1 MASGFRTSSIGLR
14 IGAGLVGLLLATAL
28 VSLFWTPYDPAMIVI
43 AEKLKPI
50 SSTHWLGTDHFGRD
64 TLSMVMR
71 GGLISIFVASA
82 AVMLGAGIGVPL
94 GLVAASRD
102 GWLRRL
108 ILNGS
113 DFLFAFP
120 ALLTAILLQ
129 ATLGPGMM
137 NAILAI
143 GIFNI
148 PVFARV
154 THGAALPV
162 WTKDFILASR
172 IAGRRDLAISW
183 QHVLPNIGSL
193 LIVQLTVQMSLALI
207 AEAALSYIGLGVQ
220 PPLPSWGRMLSEA
233 QTFIAV
239 APRLALVPGLAILV
253 FVLGLNLLGSAMGG
267 RNDLTGERRGFDAV
281 FRR

>member
-1 MASGFRTSSIGLR
+1 M
-14 IGAGLVGLLLATAL
+14 GLLLATAL

-50 SSTHWLGTDHFGRD
+50 SFAHWLGTDHFGRD

-71 GGLISIFVASA
+71 GGVISIVVACA
-82 AVMLGAGIGVPL
+82 AVALGAGIGVPL
-94 GLVAASRD
+94 GLIAAARD

-129 ATLGPGMM
+129 ATLGPGIM

-154 THGAALPV
+154 THGAALPI
-162 WTKDFILASR
+162 WTKDFIMASR
-172 IAGRRDLAISW
+172 IAGRRDLVISW
-183 QHVLPNIGSL
+183 RHVLPNIGSL

-239 APRLALVPGLAILV
+239 APRLALVPGLAILL
-253 FVLGLNLLGSAMGG
+253 FVLGLNLLGSAMSG
-267 RNDLTGERRGFDAV
+267 RNDLTGERRGFDAL

>member
-1 MASGFRTSSIGLR
+1 MASGFRTSPIGFR

-28 VSLFWTPYDPAMIVI
+28 VSLFWTPYDPPMIVI

-50 SSTHWLGTDHFGRD
+50 SFAHWLGTDHFGRD

-71 GGLISIFVASA
+71 GGVISIVVAFS
-82 AVMLGAGIGVPL
+82 AVMIGAGIGVPL
-94 GLVAASRD
+94 GLIAAARD

-108 ILNGS
+108 VLNGS

-154 THGAALPV
+154 THGAALPI
-162 WTKDFILASR
+162 WTKDFIMASR
-172 IAGRRDLAISW
+172 IAGRRDLVISLR
-183 QHVLPNIGSL
+183 HVLPNIGSL

-239 APRLALVPGLAILV
+239 APRLALVPGLAILL
-253 FVLGLNLLGSAMGG
+253 FVLGLNLLGSAMSG
-267 RNDLTGERRGFDAV
+267 RNDLTGERRGFDAL

>member
-1 MASGFRTSSIGLR
+1 MASRFRTSPIGPR
-14 IGAGLVGLLLATAL
+14 IGAGLVGLLLGTAL

-50 SSTHWLGTDHFGRD
+50 SSVHWLGTDHFGRD

-71 GGLISIFVASA
+71 GGVISIVVAFS
-82 AVMLGAGIGVPL
+82 AVMIGAGIGVPL
-94 GLVAASRD
+94 GLLAAVQD
-102 GWLRRL
+102 GWLRRV

-154 THGAALPV
+154 THGAALPI
-162 WTKDFILASR
+162 WTKDFILAAR
-172 IAGRRDLAISW
+172 IAGRRDLSISLR
-183 QHVLPNIGSL
+183 HVLPNIGSL
-193 LIVQLTVQMSLALI
+193 LVVQLTVQMSLALI

-220 PPLPSWGRMLSEA
+220 PPVPSWGRMLSEA
-233 QTFIAV
+233 QTLIAV
-239 APRLALVPGLAILV
+239 APRLALVPGFAILLL
-253 FVLGLNLLGSAMGG
+253 VLGLNLIGSAMSG
-267 RNDLTGERRGFDAV
+267 RNNLTGERRGFDAV

>member
-1 MASGFRTSSIGLR
+1 MASGFRTTPIGPR
-14 IGAGLVGLLLATAL
+14 IGAGLVGLLLGTAL

-50 SSTHWLGTDHFGRD
+50 SSVHWLGTDHFGRD

-71 GGLISIFVASA
+71 GGVISIIVAFS
-82 AVMLGAGIGVPL
+82 AVMIGAGIGVPL
-94 GLVAASRD
+94 GLLAAAQD

-154 THGAALPV
+154 THGAALPI
-162 WTKDFILASR
+162 WTKDFILAAR
-172 IAGRRDLAISW
+172 IAGRRDLSISLR
-183 QHVLPNIGSL
+183 HVLPNIGSL
-193 LIVQLTVQMSLALI
+193 LVVQLTVQMSLALI

-220 PPLPSWGRMLSEA
+220 PPVPSWGRMLSEA
-233 QTFIAV
+233 QTLIAV
-239 APRLALVPGLAILV
+239 APRLALVPGFAILLL
-253 FVLGLNLLGSAMGG
+253 VLGLNLIGSAMSG

>member
-1 MASGFRTSSIGLR
+1 MASGFRTSPIGLR

-50 SSTHWLGTDHFGRD
+50 SVAHWLGTDHFGRD

-71 GGLISIFVASA
+71 GGVISIVVACA
-82 AVMLGAGIGVPL
+82 AVALGAGIGVPL
-94 GLVAASRD
+94 GLIAAARD

-137 NAILAI
+137 NAVLAI

-154 THGAALPV
+154 THGAALPI
-162 WTKDFILASR
+162 WTKDFIMASR
-172 IAGRRDLAISW
+172 IAGRRDVAISW
-183 QHVLPNIGSL
+183 RHVLPNIGSL

-239 APRLALVPGLAILV
+239 APRLALVPGLAILL
-253 FVLGLNLLGSAMGG
+253 FVLGLSLLGSAMSG
-267 RNDLTGERRGFDAV
+267 RDNLTGERRGFDAA
-281 FRR
+281 FSR

>member
-1 MASGFRTSSIGLR
+1 MASRFRTSPIGLR
-14 IGAGLVGLLLATAL
+14 IGAGLVGLLLAMTF
-28 VSLFWTPYDPAMIVI
+28 VSLVWTPYDPAMIVI

-50 SSTHWLGTDHFGRD
+50 SSAHWLGTDHFGRD

-71 GGLISIFVASA
+71 GGVISIVVACA

-94 GLVAASRD
+94 GLVAAARD
-102 GWLRRL
+102 GWLRRV

-113 DFLFAFP
+113 DFVFAFP

-154 THGAALPV
+154 THGAAMPV
-162 WTKDFILASR
+162 WTKDFILAAR

-183 QHVLPNIGSL
+183 NHVLPNIGSL
-193 LIVQLTVQMSLALI
+193 LVVQLTVQLSLALI

-233 QTFIAV
+233 QTFIGI
-239 APRLALVPGLAILV
+239 APRLALVPGLAILL
-253 FVLGLNLLGSAMGG
+253 FVLGLNLMGSAMSG
-267 RNDLTGERRGFDAV
+267 RDDVTGERRGFDAW

>member
-1 MASGFRTSSIGLR
+1 MASAFNTSPIGFRIGV
-14 IGAGLVGLLLATAL
+14 GLVGLLLATAL

-50 SSTHWLGTDHFGRD
+50 SFAHWLGTDHFGRD

-71 GGLISIFVASA
+71 GGVISIVVACA
-82 AVMLGAGIGVPL
+82 AVALGAGIGVPL
-94 GLVAASRD
+94 GLIAAARD

-154 THGAALPV
+154 THGAALPI
-162 WTKDFILASR
+162 WTKDFIMASR
-172 IAGRRDLAISW
+172 IAGRRDLVISLR
-183 QHVLPNIGSL
+183 HVLPNIGSL

-239 APRLALVPGLAILV
+239 APRLALVPGLAILL
-253 FVLGLNLLGSAMGG
+253 FVLGLNLLGSAMSG
-267 RNDLTGERRGFDAV
+267 RNDLTGERRGFDAL

>member
-1 MASGFRTSSIGLR
+1 MASAFNTSPIGFR

-50 SSTHWLGTDHFGRD
+50 SFAHWLGTDHFGRD

-71 GGLISIFVASA
+71 GGVISIVVACA
-82 AVMLGAGIGVPL
+82 AVALGAGIGVPL
-94 GLVAASRD
+94 GLIAAARD

-154 THGAALPV
+154 THGAALPI

-183 QHVLPNIGSL
+183 RHVLPNIGSL

-239 APRLALVPGLAILV
+239 APRLALVPGLAILL
-253 FVLGLNLLGSAMGG
+253 FVLGLNLLGSAMSG
-267 RNDLTGERRGFDAV
+267 RNDLTGERRGFDAL

>member
-1 MASGFRTSSIGLR
+1 MASRFRTAPIGLR
-14 IGAGLVGLLLATAL
+14 IGAGLVGLILAMTF
-28 VSLFWTPYDPAMIVI
+28 VSLVWTPNDPAMIVI

-50 SSTHWLGTDHFGRD
+50 SSAHWLGTDHFGRD

-71 GGLISIFVASA
+71 GGVISIFIACA

-94 GLVAASRD
+94 GLVAAARD
-102 GWLRRL
+102 GWLRRV

-113 DFLFAFP
+113 DFVFAFP

-154 THGAALPV
+154 THGAAMPV
-162 WTKDFILASR
+162 WTKDFILAAR

-183 QHVLPNIGSL
+183 NHVLPNIGSL
-193 LIVQLTVQMSLALI
+193 IVVQLTVQLSLALL

-233 QTFIAV
+233 QTFIGI
-239 APRLALVPGLAILV
+239 APRLALAPGLAILL
-253 FVLGLNLLGSAMGG
+253 FVLGLNLMGSAMSG
-267 RNDLTGERRGFDAV
+267 RDDVTGERRGFDAW

>member
-1 MASGFRTSSIGLR
+1 MASGFRTSPIGLR
-14 IGAGLVGLLLATAL
+14 IGAGLVGLLLAMTF
-28 VSLFWTPYDPAMIVI
+28 VSLVWTPYDPAMIVI

-50 SSTHWLGTDHFGRD
+50 SFAHWLGTDHFGRD

-71 GGLISIFVASA
+71 GGVISIVVACA
-82 AVMLGAGIGVPL
+82 AVAVGAGIGVPL
-94 GLVAASRD
+94 GLIAAARD

-154 THGAALPV
+154 THGAALPI
-162 WTKDFILASR
+162 WTKDFIMASR
-172 IAGRRDLAISW
+172 IAGRRDLVISLR
-183 QHVLPNIGSL
+183 HVLPNIGSL

-239 APRLALVPGLAILV
+239 APRLALVPGLAILL
-253 FVLGLNLLGSAMGG
+253 FVLGLNLLGSAMSG
-267 RNDLTGERRGFDAV
+267 RNDLTGERRGFDAL
-281 FRR
+281 FSR

>member
-1 MASGFRTSSIGLR
+1 
-14 IGAGLVGLLLATAL
+14 
-28 VSLFWTPYDPAMIVI
+28 MIVI

-50 SSTHWLGTDHFGRD
+50 SSVHWLGTDHFGRD

-71 GGLISIFVASA
+71 GGVISIIVAFS
-82 AVMLGAGIGVPL
+82 AVMIGAGIGVPL
-94 GLVAASRD
+94 GLLAAAQD

-129 ATLGPGMM
+129 VTLGPGMM

-162 WTKDFILASR
+162 WTKDFILAAR
-172 IAGRRDLAISW
+172 IAGRRDLSISLR
-183 QHVLPNIGSL
+183 HVLPNIGSL
-193 LIVQLTVQMSLALI
+193 LVVQLTVQMSLALI

-220 PPLPSWGRMLSEA
+220 PPVPSWGRMLSEA
-233 QTFIAV
+233 QTLIAV
-239 APRLALVPGLAILV
+239 APRLALVPGFAILLL
-253 FVLGLNLLGSAMGG
+253 VLGLNLIGSAMSG
-267 RNDLTGERRGFDAV
+267 RQDVTGERRGFDAL
-281 FRR
+281 FRL